1 MKRKL
6 AIILST
12 TMILTSAL
20 TGCTKDSGD
29 EGSSSSSSK
38 GGKYKK
44 AEDLIE
50 AYTKEDHDNMKMNMD
65 IGVNAVISS
74 DGTEFKIPATLKGD
88 MEVAKEASH
97 GNMEMSVEF
106 MGESQE
112 MSYEMY
118 TVKDGKDTVVYT
130 CDKETDEWTK
140 SSSDGVSIDVSALNE
155 ILENDAFKDAD
166 LSYKKGEYTMTVSI
180 EELLESKDIKDK
192 ISDLSDSVSSLGID
206 EDTVNDM
213 IKSAADSEMV
223 YVFDDDLNMTKFT
236 IKEMKLETS
245 MDQDGYSMDIEVELN
260 ATVECSDFG
269 KVDEDDVKV
278 PDEVVDEASESS
290 SESFD
295 DILDAGDAD
304 DADDESDDDDDYI
317 VNDDVDRSDF
327 KAKEDV
333 LGSIDGKTLSV
344 DSKWDDTFGKA
355 GFEFDSDEEEY
366 TISASSDDYE
376 SVYLYINGPDWD
388 EEIVKAEDIKKDGMG
403 GYSID
408 VSCAEDKPEMTWNGL
423 TWGASAEDIVK
434 AYGEPDYKYE
444 GSMYDSYEYSTLPD
458 MDSTIEFYVYHDD
471 LYDQGLQKVDVLF
484 EYN

>member
-106 MGESQE
+106 MGESQK

-118 TVKDGKDTVVYT
+118 TG
-130 CDKETDEWTK
+130 TK

-236 IKEMKLETS
+236 IKDMKLKTS
-245 MDQDGYSMDIEVELN
+245 MEQDGYSMDIEVELN

-376 SVYLYINGPDWD
+376 SVYLHIYGLDWD
-388 EEIVKAEDIKKDGMG
+388 EEIVKVEDIKKDGMG

-408 VSCAEDKPEMTWNGL
+408 VSWAEDKPEMTWNGL

-444 GSMYDSYEYSTLPD
+444 GSMYDTYEYSTLPD
-458 MDSTIEFYVYHDD
+458 IDSTIEFYVYHDD
-471 LYDQGLQKVDVLF
+471 EYDSGLQQVDVDF
-484 EYN
+484 E